1 VLFSHG
7 IFTPPL
13 ALGWVG
19 AVLTAVGIG
28 FAVWARVSLGRNWIS
43 QPAVKEHHEL
53 VTTGPYTY
61 VRHPIYAGIMLAALG
76 TALTSS
82 IFGVAMFIFIS
93 ITFALRLNNKVR
105 KRII

>member
-1 VLFSHG
+1 
-7 IFTPPL
+7 
-13 ALGWVG
+13 
-19 AVLTAVGIG
+19 
-28 FAVWARVSLGRNWIS
+28 
-43 QPAVKEHHEL
+43 
-53 VTTGPYTY
+53 
-61 VRHPIYAGIMLAALG
+61 MLAALG